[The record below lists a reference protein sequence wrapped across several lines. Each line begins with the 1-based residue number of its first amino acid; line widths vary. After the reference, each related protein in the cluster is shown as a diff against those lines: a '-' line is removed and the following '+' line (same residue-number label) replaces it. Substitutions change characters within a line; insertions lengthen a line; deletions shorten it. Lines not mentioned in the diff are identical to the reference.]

1 VREKTSGTGEE
12 GELPALLLAIFFARA
27 PLPERLE
34 EAIVP
39 TAIHPSTST
48 LTVNLLDE

>member
-1 VREKTSGTGEE
+1 MREKTSGTGEE
-12 GELPALLLAIFFARA
+12 GELPALSLALFFARA
-27 PLPERLE
+27 PLSERLE